1 MYPIRIC
8 DAMCGIYMDSYVIY
22 VYVCISYAYLPF
34 GQLFVIKNGMFVI
47 GHISENY

>member
-1 MYPIRIC
+1 MRCDVWHIYGFIC
-8 DAMCGIYMDSYVIY
+8 DIFFGHDVSL
-22 VYVCISYAYLPF
+22 YAYLPF